1 MKQIVSNKFIKEL
14 TKFIIVEFH
23 ISVVKRINLK
33 SKLIEILIE
42 SFCVKNAA

>member
-1 MKQIVSNKFIKEL
+1 MKQIVEQIYWQEL